1 MPSWDQSVPN
11 PQDQAMVS
19 ARKVHSDELIN
30 NRTLRCL
37 QIQGSPKVVLGI
49 HQVFPQCHAQEGVR
63 VANPNISS
71 ALLLARIT
79 LTLTGTI
86 AFP

>member
-11 PQDQAMVS
+11 PQDQAMES
-19 ARKVHSDELIN
+19 ARKVRSDELIN
-30 NRTLRCL
+30 NQTLRCL
-37 QIQGSPKVVLGI
+37 QTQGSPRVVLGI
-49 HQVFPQCHAQEGVR
+49 HQVFPQRHAQEGVQ
-63 VANPNISS
+63 VTNPNISS
-71 ALLLARIT
+71 ALLLDRLT